1 MPAASHTYLF
11 IRNTDMNLT
20 REATGYKQDLNFARD
35 SSDTLWVSWIAFEGR
50 VNTINWTE
58 TRAGRSGQVCELE
71 CAYGT
76 PASPRM
82 VLSDPHQLIWVEWS
96 DRRGRLL
103 AATLGADESEAT
115 AAILSNE
122 YNCHDFSCA
131 WNAGGQ
137 AWLAAEVWDRG
148 KASICLLELVAG
160 KWQFRGQVPA
170 SSGFAIRPCVT
181 AGHDSTFLLSWD
193 DYGPGGY
200 RIGSAF
206 LPVAGAAEI
215 IYLDNEQ
222 TWETLSA
229 NAQAED
235 GTWYLSRTSEELVK
249 LDNGALNHH
258 SAVKVARYDK
268 GRRQWQEIDAID
280 IDYAMNPWQ
289 AAYVGRRRCSHLAA
303 QKGGGMW
310 AFIEAKQDPKKMD
323 PNLGRLLC
331 RRYDGA
337 EARQELHCVLDG
349 HCNFVFENPP
359 APQDSIYVATKTQAH
374 KGDLRIDYFL
384 HSVELGSI
392 AERVRPPAISYTSFE
407 PEPEPQTADSPSTGE
422 LKLFFGDPHVHS
434 RISADLDGE
443 PDELY
448 HFARDVAQL
457 DFMALTDNDF
467 TWFTEPLRADVWER
481 LQSMAN
487 FFYEPGVFTTFVA
500 WEYTR
505 HRQVRTLAGIDS
517 HRCVLF
523 PAERGIY
530 YTWYGDN
537 LMRPAELLK
546 KLKNETVLLHD
557 HAFYGFDITDDSKEC
572 NMELCSGW
580 RNWMVQE
587 DYQQKLHGLLDRGV
601 KVGFVGGGDVHE
613 RVPGLNGGLAGIW
626 AESNTR
632 ESLFHALQNR
642 RVFATSGLRPYLS
655 FRIFDAFMGGT
666 THTPDRPV
674 LEFEV
679 RCRSKIETIEVVRNG
694 TVVHTTHPDRY
705 ESRLEW
711 EDYQRLNGPAYYY
724 VHVQFEGEEPQLYFN
739 MSVPYGKHAWSSPI
753 WVLPH
758 SP

>member
-1 MPAASHTYLF
+1 
-11 IRNTDMNLT
+11 MNLT

-35 SSDTLWVSWIAFEGR
+35 SSDTLWASWIAFEGR
-50 VNTINWTE
+50 ANTINWIE
-58 TRAGRSGQVCELE
+58 TSAGGGGQVRELE

-76 PASPRM
+76 PGSPRI
-82 VLSDPHQLIWVEWS
+82 VLSDPHQMVWLEWS

-103 AATLGADESEAT
+103 AATLGDDEREVT
-115 AAILSNE
+115 IPILSNE

-137 AWLAAEVWDRG
+137 AWLAAEIWDQG

-160 KWQFRGQVPA
+160 KWQFRGQLPTR
-170 SSGFAIRPCVT
+170 SGFAIRPCVA
-181 AGHDSTFLLSWD
+181 AGRDSTFLLSWD
-193 DYGPGGY
+193 EYGSDGY
-200 RIGSAF
+200 RIASAF
-206 LPVAGAAEI
+206 LPVARAAEI

-222 TWETLSA
+222 TWETMSA
-229 NAQAED
+229 TAQAED
-235 GTWYLSRTSEELVK
+235 GGWYLSRTSEELVK

-258 SAVKVARYDK
+258 SAVKVARYDR
-268 GRRQWQEIDAID
+268 GGRQWQEIDAID

-289 AAYVGRRRCSHLAA
+289 AAYVGRRRFSHLAP

-331 RRYDGA
+331 RRYDGT

-349 HCNFVFENPP
+349 HCNFVFENSPG
-359 APQDSIYVATKTQAH
+359 PQDSVYVATKTQAR
-374 KGDLRIDYFL
+374 KGNLRIDYFL

-392 AERVRPPAISYTSFE
+392 EERVRPPAVAYSSFE
-407 PEPEPQTADSPSTGE
+407 PEPEPQTADFPSTGE
-422 LKLFFGDPHVHS
+422 LKLFFGDLHVHS

-487 FFYEPGVFTTFVA
+487 SFYEPEAFTTFVA
-500 WEYTR
+500 WEYTK
-505 HRQVRTLAGIDS
+505 HRQVTTLAGIDS
-517 HRCVLF
+517 HRCVIF
-523 PAERGIY
+523 PGESGVY

-537 LMRPAELLK
+537 LLRPAQLLK
-546 KLKNETVLLHD
+546 KLKNETVLVHD

-601 KVGFVGGGDVHE
+601 KVGFCGGGDAHE

-632 ESLFHALQNR
+632 ESLFRALQNR
-642 RVFATSGLRPYLS
+642 RVFATSGLRPCLS

-666 THTPDRPV
+666 THTTDRPV
-674 LEFEV
+674 LELKV
-679 RCRSKIETIEVVRNG
+679 RCRRKIETIEVVRNG

-711 EDYQRLNGPAYYY
+711 EDGQRLNGPAYYY

-753 WVLPH
+753 WVFPY

>member
-1 MPAASHTYLF
+1 
-11 IRNTDMNLT
+11 MNLT

-35 SSDTLWVSWIAFEGR
+35 SSDTLWASWIAFEGR
-50 VNTINWTE
+50 ENSINWIATS
-58 TRAGRSGQVCELE
+58 ASGSGQVCELE

-76 PASPRM
+76 PGSPRI
-82 VLSDPHQLIWVEWS
+82 VLSEPHQLIWVERH

-103 AATLGADESEAT
+103 AAALDADESEAT
-115 AAILSNE
+115 AILSNE

-148 KASICLLELVAG
+148 KASIWLLELVG
-160 KWQFRGQVPA
+160 GQWQFRGQLPA
-170 SSGFAIRPCVT
+170 RSGFAIRPCVT
-181 AGHDSTFLLSWD
+181 AGRDSTFLLSWD
-193 DYGPGGY
+193 EYGAHGY

-229 NAQAED
+229 TAQAED
-235 GTWYLSRTSEELVK
+235 GGWYLSRTSEELVK

-258 SAVKVARYDK
+258 SAVKVARFDQ
-268 GRRQWQEIDAID
+268 GGRQWQEIDAID

-289 AAYVGRRRCSHLAA
+289 AAYVGRRRFSHLAP

-310 AFIEAKQDPKKMD
+310 AFIEAKQDAKKMD

-331 RRYDGA
+331 RRYDGGGTSRDA
-337 EARQELHCVLDG
+337 GTPRELHCALDG
-349 HCNFVFENPP
+349 HCNFVFENSPG
-359 APQDSIYVATKTQAH
+359 PQDSIYVATKTQAR

-384 HSVELGSI
+384 HDVEFGSI
-392 AERVRPPAISYTSFE
+392 AEPVRPPAVAYSSFE
-407 PEPEPQTADSPSTGE
+407 PDPEPQTADFPSTGE
-422 LKLFFGDPHVHS
+422 LKLFFGDLHVHS

-448 HFARDVAQL
+448 HFVRDVAQL

-487 FFYEPGVFTTFVA
+487 FFYEPEVFTTFVA

-523 PAERGIY
+523 PGERGIY

-537 LMRPAELLK
+537 LMRPAQLLK

-557 HAFYGFDITDDSKEC
+557 HAFYGFDISDDSKEC

-601 KVGFVGGGDVHE
+601 KVGFFGGGDAHE
-613 RVPGLNGGLAGIW
+613 RVPGLSGGLAGIW

-632 ESLFHALQNR
+632 ESLFAALQNR

-666 THTPDRPV
+666 THTTDRPL

-679 RCRSKIETIEVVRNG
+679 RCRRKIETIEVVRNG
-694 TVVHTTHPDRY
+694 AVVHTTHPDRY
-705 ESRLEW
+705 EARLEW
-711 EDYQRLNGPAYYY
+711 EDGQRLNGPAYYY
-724 VHVQFEGEEPQLYFN
+724 VHVQFEGEEPHLYFN

-753 WVLPH
+753 WVFPH

>member
-1 MPAASHTYLF
+1 
-11 IRNTDMNLT
+11 MNLT

-35 SSDTLWVSWIAFEGR
+35 SSDTLWASWIAFEGR
-50 VNTINWTE
+50 ANTINWIE
-58 TRAGRSGQVCELE
+58 TSAGGGGQVRELE
-71 CAYGT
+71 CAYGA
-76 PASPRM
+76 PGSPRI
-82 VLSDPHQLIWVEWS
+82 VLSDPHQMVWLEWS

-103 AATLGADESEAT
+103 AATLGDDEREVT
-115 AAILSNE
+115 IPILSNE

-137 AWLAAEVWDRG
+137 AWLAAETWDRG

-160 KWQFRGQVPA
+160 QWQFRGQLPTR
-170 SSGFAIRPCVT
+170 SGFAIRPCVT
-181 AGHDSTFLLSWD
+181 AGRDSAFLLSWD
-193 DYGPGGY
+193 EYGPDGY

-222 TWETLSA
+222 TWETMSA
-229 NAQAED
+229 TAQAED
-235 GTWYLSRTSEELVK
+235 GLWYLSRTSEELVK
-249 LDNGALNHH
+249 LENGALNHH
-258 SAVKVARYDK
+258 SAVKVARLDQ
-268 GRRQWQEIDAID
+268 GGRQWQEIDAID

-289 AAYVGRRRCSHLAA
+289 AAYVGRRRFSHLAA
-303 QKGGGMW
+303 QEGGGMW
-310 AFIEAKQDPKKMD
+310 AFVEAKQDPKKMD

-337 EARQELHCVLDG
+337 GASRDARMQRELHCVLDG
-349 HCNFVFENPP
+349 HCNFVFESSSV
-359 APQDSIYVATKTQAH
+359 PQDSIYVATKTQAQ

-392 AERVRPPAISYTSFE
+392 AERVLPPAIAYTSFE
-407 PEPEPQTADSPSTGE
+407 PEPEPQTADFPRTGE
-422 LKLFFGDPHVHS
+422 LKLFFGDLHVHS

-448 HFARDVAQL
+448 HFTRDVAQL

-487 FFYEPGVFTTFVA
+487 FFYEPEVFTTFVA

-537 LMRPAELLK
+537 LMRPAQLLK

-580 RNWMVQE
+580 RNWMVQK

-601 KVGFVGGGDVHE
+601 KVGFFGGGDAHE
-613 RVPGLNGGLAGIW
+613 RVPGLSGGLAGIW

-632 ESLFHALQNR
+632 ESLFRALQNR

-655 FRIFDAFMGGT
+655 FKIFDAFMGGT
-666 THTPDRPV
+666 THTSDRPV

-679 RCRSKIETIEVVRNG
+679 RCRKKIETIEVVRNG
-694 TVVHTTHPDRY
+694 TVVHTTHPERY

-711 EDYQRLNGPAYYY
+711 EDAQRLNGPAYYY
-724 VHVQFEGEEPQLYFN
+724 VHVQFEGEEPHLYFN

-753 WVLPH
+753 WVFPH

>member
-1 MPAASHTYLF
+1 
-11 IRNTDMNLT
+11 MNLT
-20 REATGYKQDLNFARD
+20 NEATGYKQDLNFARD
-35 SSDTLWVSWIAFEGR
+35 SSDTVWASWIVFEGR
-50 VNTINWTE
+50 VNSINWTE
-58 TRAGRSGQVCELE
+58 TRAGGSARIHELE
-71 CAYGT
+71 CAYGI
-76 PASPRM
+76 PGSPRIL
-82 VLSDPHQLIWVEWS
+82 LSEPHQMVWLEWS

-103 AATLGADESEAT
+103 AATLGDDESEVT
-115 AAILSNE
+115 IPILSNE

-131 WNAGGQ
+131 WNAAGQ
-137 AWLAAEVWDRG
+137 AWLAAEIWDRG
-148 KASICLLELVAG
+148 NACICLLELVAG
-160 KWQFRGQVPA
+160 QWQFRGQLPTR
-170 SSGFAIRPCVT
+170 SGFAIRPCVT
-181 AGHDSTFLLSWD
+181 AGRNSAFLLSWD
-193 DYGPGGY
+193 EYGPNGY

-206 LPVAGAAEI
+206 LPVAGATEI

-222 TWETLSA
+222 TWETMSA
-229 NAQAED
+229 TAQAED

-268 GRRQWQEIDAID
+268 GGGQWQEIDAID

-289 AAYVGRRRCSHLAA
+289 AAYVGRRRFSHLAS

-337 EARQELHCVLDG
+337 GARQELHCVLDG
-349 HCNFVFENPP
+349 HCNFVFEKSPG
-359 APQDSIYVATKTQAH
+359 PQASIYIATKTQAS

-384 HSVELGSI
+384 HDVEFGSI
-392 AERVRPPAISYTSFE
+392 AEPVRPPAVAFSSFE
-407 PEPEPQTADSPSTGE
+407 PEPEPQTADFPSTGE
-422 LKLFFGDPHVHS
+422 LKLFFGDLHVHS

-448 HFARDVAQL
+448 HFTRDVARL

-537 LMRPAELLK
+537 LMRPAQLLK

-601 KVGFVGGGDVHE
+601 KVGFFGGGDAHE
-613 RVPGLNGGLAGIW
+613 RVPGLSGGLAGIW

-632 ESLFHALQNR
+632 ESLFRALQNR

-655 FRIFDAFMGGT
+655 FKIFDAFMGGT
-666 THTPDRPV
+666 TYTSDRPV

-679 RCRSKIETIEVVRNG
+679 RCRRKIETIEVVRNG

-711 EDYQRLNGPAYYY
+711 EDGQRLNGPAYYY
-724 VHVQFEGEEPQLYFN
+724 VHVQFEGEEPHLYFN

-753 WVLPH
+753 WVFPH